1 MSEKNKILSVAK
13 PKKLKKVNVPSAT
26 EKKKV
31 GELGDT
37 SKNSIRKKKK
47 QTKNLKNA
55 RGGSLKKSFPDS
67 LRKESSS
74 KRALL
79 NLSDLYQEK
88 KNKAT
93 INKKKRGTAPDTIE
107 EQTNVLTKVVFKK
120 RKRVGRGR
128 ATGYGKTSGR
138 GHKGQKARSGY
149 SAKRGFEGGQ
159 MPLYRRLP
167 KRGFTALSP
176 TKYQIV
182 NIGDLMVKLKG
193 ETKITMNSLVVSGLI
208 KNQKGKVKILGNL
221 PSQQKK
227 INISYQLIADAYSR
241 RAQKVIEESGGICEL
256 RQKEKKAKKITTKKE
271 KSLG

>member
-31 GELGDT
+31 GELGNT
-37 SKNSIRKKKK
+37 SKNSIKKKKK

-67 LRKESSS
+67 LRKKSSS

-138 GHKGQKARSGY
+138 GIRDRKLAQDTVRREVLKADKCRFIVAYQSVGLLHY
-149 SAKRGFEGGQ
+149 HQRNI
-159 MPLYRRLP
+159 RL
-167 KRGFTALSP
+167 
-176 TKYQIV
+176 
-182 NIGDLMVKLKG
+182 
-193 ETKITMNSLVVSGLI
+193 
-208 KNQKGKVKILGNL
+208 
-221 PSQQKK
+221 
-227 INISYQLIADAYSR
+227 
-241 RAQKVIEESGGICEL
+241 
-256 RQKEKKAKKITTKKE
+256 
-271 KSLG
+271 